1 MSLELDSLPEA
12 AAARAVSPTPAPL
25 RLALPKGRQQDQ
37 VISLLADAGVSVA
50 MGGRAYRPTVSLP
63 AVETKLLKPQNVV
76 EMLGVG
82 ATAAS
87 PRIRTPEWAAY
98 TMIASTILNLDEAIT
113 QR

>member
-1 MSLELDSLPEA
+1 MLQAEGEEA
-12 AAARAVSPTPAPL
+12 RITLGMRAVLSRGPTAAEL
-25 RLALPKGRQQDQ
+25 EVLKGALARYR
-37 VISLLADAGVSVA
+37 SEFEADSMA
-50 MGGRAYRPTVSLP
+50 
-63 AVETKLLKPQNVV
+63 AVEL
-76 EMLGVG
+76 LGVG